1 MIQTRH
7 LHHFQASRWGR
18 VTEMNKITFP
28 LERCRK
34 NEFSPSHAAW
44 EKIIIGIVWKIIIG
58 NGLKLTHD
66 VEAMIQKRHL
76 LHFQASRWGRVT
88 EMNKSTFP
96 LERCRKNEFSPS
108 HAAWEA
114 EQKTLPMQ
122 HGKAK
127 PYFCDTSRVGRSMSQ
142 MMKFLLLLILV
153 DLGSNN
159 THLRCEFVGKVENDE
174 TT

>member
-1 MIQTRH
+1 
-7 LHHFQASRWGR
+7 
-18 VTEMNKITFP
+18 MNKITFP
-28 LERCRK
+28 LERCRQ

-76 LHFQASRWGRVT
+76 LHFQTSRWGRVT
-88 EMNKSTFP
+88 EMNKITFP
-96 LERCRKNEFSPS
+96 LEMCRKNEFSPY

-114 EQKTLPMQ
+114 EKNTLPMQ

-127 PYFCDTSRVGRSMSQ
+127 LYFCDTFQVGRSISQ

-159 THLRCEFVGKVENDE
+159 THPRCEFVGKVENDE

>member
-44 EKIIIGIVWKIIIG
+44 ETIIIGIVWKIIIG
-58 NGLKLTHD
+58 NGRKLTHD
-66 VEAMIQKRHL
+66 VEAMIQTRHL
-76 LHFQASRWGRVT
+76 HHFQASRWGRVT

-96 LERCRKNEFSPS
+96 LERCRKHEFSPS
-108 HAAWEA
+108 HFMGSRKKNASHAAWE
-114 EQKTLPMQ
+114 
-122 HGKAK
+122 
-127 PYFCDTSRVGRSMSQ
+127 SQ
-142 MMKFLLLLILV
+142 TLLLRHLSGGTV
-153 DLGSNN
+153 DV
-159 THLRCEFVGKVENDE
+159 TNDE
-174 TT
+174 IFVVVDFGGFWGRTISILAGSL

>member
-1 MIQTRH
+1 
-7 LHHFQASRWGR
+7 
-18 VTEMNKITFP
+18 MNKITFP

-58 NGLKLTHD
+58 NGRKLTHD

-76 LHFQASRWGRVT
+76 HHFQASRWGRVT

-114 EQKTLPMQ
+114 ENKTLPMQ

-153 DLGSNN
+153 DLGSNKK
-159 THLRCEFVGKVENDE
+159 HPRCEFVGKVENDE

>member
-1 MIQTRH
+1 MKESRTHDVEAMIQKRH

-58 NGLKLTHD
+58 NGRKLTHD

-76 LHFQASRWGRVT
+76 HHFQASRWGRVT
-88 EMNKSTFP
+88 EMNKITFP
-96 LERCRKNEFSPS
+96 LERCRKNEFSPY
-108 HAAWEA
+108 HAAWDA
-114 EQKTLPMQ
+114 ETKRFPCSM
-122 HGKAK
+122 
-127 PYFCDTSRVGRSMSQ
+127 GRPN
-142 MMKFLLLLILV
+142 F
-153 DLGSNN
+153 
-159 THLRCEFVGKVENDE
+159 TFATPLRWEGRFHK
-174 TT
+174 